1 MCELLLSLG
10 HLYKFAEGALAALQS
25 SSKCS
30 LTLCKLR
37 FFARLR
43 LAIIALIEFIE
54 VPFISRAVRRTDLAR
69 FSLGMLASEH

>member
-1 MCELLLSLG
+1 LFSAQTEG
-10 HLYKFAEGALAALQS
+10 HLYKFAEGALAALQA

-30 LTLCKLR
+30 FTRCKLR

-54 VPFISRAVRRTDLAR
+54 VS
-69 FSLGMLASEH
+69 